1 MRLRSVLAGLV
12 AVLLLSISCV
22 ANACETSCDL
32 KALGS
37 GCHHVS
43 KASATP
49 AMAGMPDCGMDKSH
63 HSAQVQAND
72 QCKHSVCEQQPQT
85 GTRDLTVLHAR
96 SLTTLQVLVTVLVF
110 PVNTLKVRIE
120 PANTASSRVPLLVAL
135 QTTLRV

>member
-1 MRLRSVLAGLV
+1 MRFRSILASLV

-43 KASATP
+43 SASAAP
-49 AMAGMPDCGMDKSH
+49 AMAGMHDCGMDKSH
-63 HSAQVQAND
+63 HSAQVQANG

-85 GTRDLTVLHAR
+85 VASDRTMHNVR
-96 SLTTLQVLVTVLVF
+96 SLATLQALVTVLVF
-110 PVNTLKVRIE
+110 PVSTLNVGIE
-120 PANTASSRVPLLVAL
+120 PANTAPPRAPLLIAL